1 MEFHLCMDQRKVTYP
16 YWMSPNSVALCSRGR
31 RNKGWIYSQTGASK
45 SKHQGKSPKLQKTAL
60 TSVLQH
66 FIFSKF
72 TRKGWIVQKEQI
84 HFNFHLDTSKQKKKK
99 NPGVLFLFPL
109 LSARL
114 GAPHILSSYF
124 SILWWKSAFQTVG
137 AETNQYDSCSL
148 LQHKRSQTF
157 ITKHLRFT
165 IPPHG
170 SLTKPNKNWL

>member
-99 NPGVLFLFPL
+99 KIQEFYFFSHCCQLGWESLIFSPLIFPSCGESL
-109 LSARL
+109 LSKLLVLRL
-114 GAPHILSSYF
+114 INMTVAHCF
-124 SILWWKSAFQTVG
+124 SIREV
-137 AETNQYDSCSL
+137 
-148 LQHKRSQTF
+148 
-157 ITKHLRFT
+157 KHL
-165 IPPHG
+165 
-170 SLTKPNKNWL
+170 